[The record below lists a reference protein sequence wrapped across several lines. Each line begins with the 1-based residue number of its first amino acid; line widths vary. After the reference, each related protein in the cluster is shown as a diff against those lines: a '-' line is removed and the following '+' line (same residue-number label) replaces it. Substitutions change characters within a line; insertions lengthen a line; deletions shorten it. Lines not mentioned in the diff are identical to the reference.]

1 MDGRFP
7 LRGALC
13 EVNPGT
19 FSSASPLERGGHGS
33 WSGMLV
39 VEGFF
44 GRLDQVTLNKTK
56 DGRLT
61 RQGKLNKLDAKL
73 NKPYDDEAE

>member
-1 MDGRFP
+1 
-7 LRGALC
+7 
-13 EVNPGT
+13 
-19 FSSASPLERGGHGS
+19 
-33 WSGMLV
+33 MLV